1 VSASTTAT
9 EAPAPERKSPFGAM
23 PSGGFGAW
31 GVKLVIMG
39 LIDALGI
46 WAVLKAYASGWW
58 LAVVFLAVVLIAA
71 NIVYFRKGG
80 LPWKYLLPGVVFL
93 IAFQLYPAGYTFYAS
108 FTNLGTGH
116 LISQEQARASI
127 VVQNEKP
134 VEDSPSFTVRPIE
147 SGGTISMLITDPE
160 SGAALIGTI
169 DGVQPAPDATIE
181 GGAAVSVPGYTTL
194 NLGALASDPELDQ
207 QWQELA
213 VPWDPANGFN
223 LRPSSPTRAG
233 LRQSQVA
240 YDPATDTFT
249 DVETGTVFEANQD
262 VGLYTTDAFDP
273 ELGETRA
280 NEGRFLT
287 PGWPVNVGLDNYA
300 SVLTDPGVRA
310 NFLPILLWSFAF
322 AIGTVIM
329 QFGLGLLL
337 ALVMQEERMR
347 GQKFYR
353 IALILPY
360 VLPIFM
366 SALVWRGMLNTDFG
380 IINQILGARIDWLGN
395 GTLAKIAVLVVNL
408 WIGYAYMLLVVTGA
422 LTAIPKDLKEAAF
435 VDGASGFRAFR
446 TVVLPLLMVSV
457 SPLLIASFSFN
468 FNNFTLIQLLTGGG
482 PFAGSPIQG
491 GQTDLLINYTYRLAF
506 GTNVQLLGF
515 ASAISMI
522 IFVIVAAVSAYSFRL
537 TRRLEEI
544 KG

>member
-1 VSASTTAT
+1 MSTAQAS
-9 EAPAPERKSPFGAM
+9 EPELAEGKSPLGRM

-31 GVKLVIMG
+31 GVKLVLLG
-39 LIDALGI
+39 LLDALGI
-46 WAVLKAYASGWW
+46 LAVVKCYASGWW
-58 LAVVFLAVVLIAA
+58 LAVGFLVIVLVAA

-116 LISQEQARASI
+116 LISQEDARASI

-134 VEDSPSFTVRPIE
+134 VDGSPSFVVRPIE
-147 SGGTISMLITDPE
+147 SGGKISMLITDPDTGE
-160 SGAALIGTI
+160 AFIGTI
-169 DGVQPAPDATIE
+169 EGATPAPDAVIE
-181 GGAAVSVPGYTTL
+181 GGTAVSAPGYNTL
-194 NLGALASDPELDQ
+194 NLGALAGDPALDQ
-207 QWQELA
+207 QWQDLA
-213 VPWDPANGFN
+213 VPWQDTGYN

-233 LRQSQVA
+233 LRQSQVT
-240 YDPATDTFT
+240 YDPQNDTFT
-249 DVETGTVFEANQD
+249 DIESGAVYTANQE
-262 VGLYTTDAFDP
+262 VGLYTTDTFDQDA
-273 ELGETRA
+273 GQSRA
-280 NEGRFLT
+280 NEGQFLT
-287 PGWPVNVGLDNYA
+287 PGWPVNVGLDNY
-300 SVLTDPGVRA
+300 STVLTDPGVRA
-310 NFLPILLWSFAF
+310 NFLPILIWSFVF

-329 QFGLGLLL
+329 QFAFGLLL
-337 ALVMQEERMR
+337 AMVMSNEKMR

-353 IALILPY
+353 LALIMPY

-380 IINQILGARIDWLGN
+380 IVNQILGVRIDWLGN
-395 GTLAKIAVLVVNL
+395 GTLAKLCVLVVNL

-422 LTAIPKDLKEAAF
+422 LTAIPNDLKEAAF

-446 TVVLPLLMVSV
+446 TVILPLLMVAV

-482 PFAGSPIQG
+482 PFEGSPIQG

-506 GTNVQLLGF
+506 GTNEQLLGF